1 MDLCDRPSLPV
12 SSTIAKICN
21 KTGIVRA
28 TNVRNQAKEFLKRF
42 TFCHLPVDGSLWVPS
57 CTSSKAVK
65 PDKQVVLDGC
75 RPAQSGLQHSLATL
89 IVWQVD
95 KIRAFVQ
102 GNLGSG
108 QFWRWTWFKIWWLEQ
123 ANGDCNGSLNFDLT
137 SPHFFIWGWSTKQ
150 QLQVRKWERKKR
162 LKVVTV
168 AGLVRIVSVRTNVRA
183 SFSSRNSWIVQPRA
197 LTSTAGCWTG
207 GFLKVAE

>member
-1 MDLCDRPSLPV
+1 MSLIIIILFKRDSPSAIFKLMDLCEFPLVAAKQSNRTSKLSSWMV
-12 SSTIAKICN
+12 S
-21 KTGIVRA
+21 G
-28 TNVRNQAKEFLKRF
+28 Q
-42 TFCHLPVDGSLWVPS
+42 
-57 CTSSKAVK
+57 
-65 PDKQVVLDGC
+65 
-75 RPAQSGLQHSLATL
+75 PAQSGLQHSLATL

-168 AGLVRIVSVRTNVRA
+168 AGLVRIVSVRTNARA
-183 SFSSRNSWIVQPRA
+183 SFSSRNSWTVQPRA